1 MLLVALDELEDV
13 PEVPADVLEEAE
25 MLDGDAVT
33 VDTEIG
39 LDVELIEVGDTDAE
53 LEKGFKSSGA
63 GAWNV
68 KLLGTVQLRL
78 PEPQQQ
84 AQRLVLK
91 SNTMSCV
98 TYSAGQP
105 SQYRTVY

>member
-1 MLLVALDELEDV
+1 MLAALGELEDA
-13 PEVPADVLEEAE
+13 PRVPADVLEEAE

-33 VDTEIG
+33 VDTDIG
-39 LDVELIEVGDTDAE
+39 LDVELVEVGDTDAE

-68 KLLGTVQLRL
+68 KLLGTVQSRL

-84 AQRLVLK
+84 AQRPVLK

-98 TYSAGQP
+98 KYSAAQS
-105 SQYRTVY
+105 SQYRADY